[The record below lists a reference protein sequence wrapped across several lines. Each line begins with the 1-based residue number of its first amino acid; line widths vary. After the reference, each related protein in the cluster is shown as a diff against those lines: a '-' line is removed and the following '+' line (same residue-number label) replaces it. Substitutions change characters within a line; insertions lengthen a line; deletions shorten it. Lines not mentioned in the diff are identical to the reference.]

1 MACCF
6 TGTEGMNW
14 VVVEKTADGF
24 TLEYHWCKT
33 EQEGE
38 RMVKETKERCKQY
51 INTRIEDYEITL
63 HPWERGW

>member
-38 RMVKETKERCKQY
+38 RMVKKIKERCKFGGL
-51 INTRIEDYEITL
+51 NYEITL

>member
-1 MACCF
+1 
-6 TGTEGMNW
+6 MNW

-38 RMVKETKERCKQY
+38 RMVKEIKERCKFAGL
-51 INTRIEDYEITL
+51 NYEITL